1 MLLRR
6 IVSDDDSNELFY
18 SHVLDASTLSSPHN
32 MYCRLLP
39 HSRAT
44 QNERTRMAIIINIW
58 ALCMQTAL
66 FALIYTVFSSRAN
79 RVPCTKFIGSMSHIS
94 HPSPSTMPRMLL
106 HVIEMCLAKSIIWF
120 SGIIIIVI
128 IPGMYI
134 FGVWIFRFW
143 TCPMNV
149 IKAHSL
155 YFSASYI
162 LACVCAQKRWII
174 CSLLSR
180 FQGMAVFYFINVDVG
195 VMRLKETKKVSRTGF
210 PYIRFKM
217 TERLICS
224 RSDNFQTWAI
234 DSHGDAFGP
243 FPIGKLCE
251 MTTTFHLRQFFDLG
265 PLAR

>member
-1 MLLRR
+1 MMIRTSFSIPTYWMPLHFLLRIIC
-6 IVSDDDSNELFY
+6 IVVY
-18 SHVLDASTLSSPHN
+18 SRTPA
-32 MYCRLLP
+32 LP
-39 HSRAT
+39 KK
-44 QNERTRMAIIINIW
+44 ERTRMAIIINIW

-162 LACVCAQKRWII
+162 LAHMRVKKMNNLFIALAI
-174 CSLLSR
+174 SR
-180 FQGMAVFYFINVDVG
+180 HRRILFY
-195 VMRLKETKKVSRTGF
+195 
-210 PYIRFKM
+210 
-217 TERLICS
+217 
-224 RSDNFQTWAI
+224 
-234 DSHGDAFGP
+234 
-243 FPIGKLCE
+243 
-251 MTTTFHLRQFFDLG
+251 
-265 PLAR
+265 